1 MAETT
6 PYLILG
12 LVMVAAV
19 MGIYIGSLILRFRRA
34 AEAEATLETLRE
46 P

>member
-12 LVMVAAV
+12 LAMAATV

-34 AEAEATLETLRE
+34 NEAEATLETLRE